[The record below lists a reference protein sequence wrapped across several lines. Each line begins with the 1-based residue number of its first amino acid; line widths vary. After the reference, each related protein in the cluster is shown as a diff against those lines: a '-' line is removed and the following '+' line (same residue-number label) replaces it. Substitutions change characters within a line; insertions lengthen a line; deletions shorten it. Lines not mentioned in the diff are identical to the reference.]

1 MLQACNLY
9 LNTCGGSGSYRAGP
23 TALLI
28 TCVSGAKN
36 MQTQQKIKKIAILLL
51 TITLVLGSL
60 VTTAVA
66 MPGMNT
72 FWPMDYDASNATE
85 IPRNSYTR
93 ISISAEEYSE
103 MQELQILNDHKDDMD
118 HDNIFYIVVIPGLD
132 TKSATRDKYAL
143 TLTLTERDGN
153 APTVKLAKANYYR
166 PVQVKWTANDGRQ
179 CDLFIIATPEKRD

>member
-51 TITLVLGSL
+51 TITLVLGSF

-72 FWPMDYDASNATE
+72 FWPMDYDTSLSL
-85 IPRNSYTR
+85 IH
-93 ISISAEEYSE
+93 I
-103 MQELQILNDHKDDMD
+103 
-118 HDNIFYIVVIPGLD
+118 
-132 TKSATRDKYAL
+132 
-143 TLTLTERDGN
+143 
-153 APTVKLAKANYYR
+153 
-166 PVQVKWTANDGRQ
+166 
-179 CDLFIIATPEKRD
+179 